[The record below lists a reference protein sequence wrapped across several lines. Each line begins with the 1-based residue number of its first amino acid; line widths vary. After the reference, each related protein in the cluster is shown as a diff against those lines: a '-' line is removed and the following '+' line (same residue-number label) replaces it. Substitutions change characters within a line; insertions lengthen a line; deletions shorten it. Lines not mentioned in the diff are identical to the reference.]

1 MKFFSR
7 SSFKSLAIGGAL
19 ALLVSSAFSD
29 TVNGCL
35 NTCSQRAQVA
45 YDDAYRSYYSMITNA
60 CNTAPDPDQRAACLA
75 AAPTNAKNG
84 AQGAYNQ
91 VMYQC
96 MQGCVTAP

>member
-7 SSFKSLAIGGAL
+7 PSFKSLAIGGAL
-19 ALLVSSAFSD
+19 ALLVSSAFAD

-45 YDDAYRSYYSMITNA
+45 YDSTYSSQSSSITNA
-60 CNTAPDPDQRAACLA
+60 CNSVPDPNQRAACLA
-75 AAPTNAKNG
+75 AVPTAAKQA
-84 AQGAYNQ
+84 AQASYNQ

-96 MQGCVTAP
+96 MQGCVTEP

>member
-19 ALLVSSAFSD
+19 ALLVSSAFAD

-35 NTCSQRAQVA
+35 TTCSQRAQVA
-45 YDDAYRSYYSMITNA
+45 YDDAYRSYTSSITSA
-60 CNTAPDPDQRAACLA
+60 CYTAPEQYQRDACLA
-75 AAPTNAKNG
+75 AVPTNAKNA
-84 AQGAYNQ
+84 AQGTYNQ